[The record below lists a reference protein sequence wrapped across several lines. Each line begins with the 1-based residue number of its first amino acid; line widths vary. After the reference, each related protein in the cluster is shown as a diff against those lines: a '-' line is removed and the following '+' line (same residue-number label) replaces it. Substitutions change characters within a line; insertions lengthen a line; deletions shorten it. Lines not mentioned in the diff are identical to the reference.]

1 MISWSSTA
9 GSSPCQFAAIISS
22 PVQGGGTVG
31 GGAGRDAAAWSRLD
45 FVPVGHRR
53 ERVSVLQQE
62 NTAWPSVRRLC
73 LILRVVQWLGL
84 VVFGWVSVWLRR

>member
-31 GGAGRDAAAWSRLD
+31 GGAGRDAVPWSRLD

-53 ERVSVLQQE
+53 ERVSVCSKQ
-62 NTAWPSVRRLC
+62 RC
-73 LILRVVQWLGL
+73 GL
-84 VVFGWVSVWLRR
+84 VSVVYV